1 MGRIWEDLEQI
12 IQDKYQMK
20 QDEWVQVSVSKRGK
34 IHVTVVSDSNI
45 KRADI
50 KELMEKW
57 LEKKQDS
64 YQIGFI
70 NIYSTE
76 QAEELRIEKLRKR
89 DDY

>member
-45 KRADI
+45 KITDI

-64 YQIGFI
+64 
-70 NIYSTE
+70 
-76 QAEELRIEKLRKR
+76 
-89 DDY
+89 

>member
-1 MGRIWEDLEQI
+1 M
-12 IQDKYQMK
+12 
-20 QDEWVQVSVSKRGK
+20 
-34 IHVTVVSDSNI
+34 TVVSDSNI
-45 KRADI
+45 KRTDI

-76 QAEELRIEKLRKR
+76 QAEELRIEKLRKEMTTYHGR
-89 DDY
+89 MLYMRMVLPRKGKHKRR